1 MERGQL
7 KVNHASSWFNF
18 QHVTICSG
26 KNEMTCQSTQ
36 LLEIPTPK
44 MASHVVSEIAKVA
57 DIGLSIRTRLKIVK
71 QNDKN
76 SRSVYQLLE
85 DLEPVLYRFTDEEK
99 VHVFVE
105 RLEEI
110 DKELGELLGRFDDP
124 SVQQKLNQF
133 LKQQETARKF
143 EAIHRKL
150 TTCILSIL
158 LCQEPERNRNVE
170 KLSQDCS
177 KAVDQ
182 LKNDIQTKNY
192 SKQQEKVDQMC
203 EGLQGDTHSKS
214 VYCKEYSATLDHK
227 HHVVKVPN
235 TSVRLEVPEGALC
248 VTETVEITISVYLDG
263 NHHLPLE
270 NNQFVLGPT
279 VCIEP
284 HSAKFLKPVVLVL
297 PHSAQNITERNITVW
312 SKITKASKWH
322 VIFDGA
328 AESDASEPATVCV
341 AESKV
346 KIGVTHFS
354 WFTVVLSYL
363 TTGGLHPLLMKM
375 EMRPY
380 MQVIGTDKIHVRVYA
395 LREYQSQ
402 DVRYEEEKVNGVQCG
417 VMTPFVL
424 RLNGENISCQ
434 INAIMQESKWKLIA
448 DQKEILYEPL
458 QHGLYA
464 SCTFT
469 FVAVNEAVYGLIRAH
484 QEDHILI
491 KESTFVCHL

>member
-1 MERGQL
+1 MNR
-7 KVNHASSWFNF
+7 FY
-18 QHVTICSG
+18 
-26 KNEMTCQSTQ
+26 
-36 LLEIPTPK
+36 PK

-143 EAIHRKL
+143 EAIYRKL

-158 LCQEPERNRNVE
+158 LCQEPQRNRNVE
-170 KLSQDCS
+170 QLSQDCS

-182 LKNDIQTKNY
+182 LKNDIQTKNS

-214 VYCKEYSATLDHK
+214 GYCKEYSATVDHK
-227 HHVVKVPN
+227 RQVVKVTN
-235 TSVRLEVPEGALC
+235 TSVRLEVPEGALR
-248 VTETVEITISVYLDG
+248 VTETVAINISVYQDG
-263 NHHLPLE
+263 NHHPPPYGNQPPPPDGNHHPPDENHHPPLE
-270 NNQFVLGPT
+270 NNQFVIGPT
-279 VCIEP
+279 VCVEP
-284 HSAKFLKPVVLVL
+284 HGMKFLKPVVLVL

-341 AESKV
+341 TESTV
-346 KIGVTHFS
+346 KIRVTHFS
-354 WFTVVLSYL
+354 WFTAILSYFL
-363 TTGGLHPLLMKM
+363 PSLQTMKM

-380 MQVIGTDKIHVRVYA
+380 MHVIGTDKIYVRVYA
-395 LREYQSQ
+395 LREDQSQ
-402 DVRYEEEKVNGVQCG
+402 NIQYEEEKVNGVQCG

-434 INAIMQESKWKLIA
+434 ISPSIQEKESKWKLIE
-448 DQKEILYEPL
+448 DQKARTYFIY
-458 QHGLYA
+458 
-464 SCTFT
+464 S
-469 FVAVNEAVYGLIRAH
+469 N
-484 QEDHILI
+484 LI
-491 KESTFVCHL
+491 KSCQP